1 MVTLGDL
8 IRFRA
13 SDRRGLMHVGEV
25 VGKRRLVSTG
35 KRVYD
40 VYGLEPVPGS
50 SERLYR
56 YKSEVEEIPAERV
69 FVRVRNDGNYPDA
82 WSKLGWT
89 QTGQGE
95 TSVFSPV
102 SVGSAG
108 PPTVPE
114 SGLVISDSDDPSTDD
129 DDSSSPGSESEAEA
143 EDGFDVDSVSM
154 STNATDTDYEP
165 SVEETES
172 EFHESDFEFVAED
185 NASTAVSNPLTDDE
199 RIALTRLRADADRA
213 FRDWIPETPGER
225 RFKDTIARIETRAR
239 RRLR

>member
-13 SDRRGLMHVGEV
+13 SERQGLMHVGEV
-25 VGKRRLVSTG
+25 VGKRRSSSTG

-50 SERLYR
+50 SDRLYR

-69 FVRVRNDGNYPDA
+69 FVRVRNDGNYHEA
-82 WSKLGWT
+82 WSKLGWI
-89 QTGQGE
+89 QMGRGE

-102 SVGSAG
+102 PGSG

-114 SGLVISDSDDPSTDD
+114 WGLVISDSDDPSTDD
-129 DDSSSPGSESEAEA
+129 SSSSGSET
-143 EDGFDVDSVSM
+143 EDDLDVESVTLSM
-154 STNATDTDYEP
+154 NATDTDYEP

-172 EFHESDFEFVAED
+172 DFDENDLEFIAED
-185 NASTAVSNPLTDDE
+185 DASVAVSNPLTNEE
-199 RIALTRLRADADRA
+199 RFTLTRLRADADRA

-225 RFKDTIARIETRAR
+225 RFKDAISRIETRAR
-239 RRLR
+239 RHLR